1 MAQKTQIIIEEYYP
15 EDRIIEGRKIDPD
28 QKTVRFKEKGLKVD
42 EFKKLIRKKFGDD
55 VDIVNK
61 VKKNRDVAPPV
72 GREFVDQQEPGASDD
87 GVSRRDIVE
96 MMKNK
101 YSD

>member
-1 MAQKTQIIIEEYYP
+1 MTQKIQIIIEDFDP
-15 EDRIIEGRKIDPD
+15 EEKIVEGTMINKY
-28 QKTVRFKEKGLKVD
+28 QVSKRFREKGLKVE

-61 VKKNRDVAPPV
+61 VKKNRDLPFSERIIPSSADR
-72 GREFVDQQEPGASDD
+72 GRNDD
-87 GVSRRDIVE
+87 INTKDIIE
-96 MMKNK
+96 LMKNK